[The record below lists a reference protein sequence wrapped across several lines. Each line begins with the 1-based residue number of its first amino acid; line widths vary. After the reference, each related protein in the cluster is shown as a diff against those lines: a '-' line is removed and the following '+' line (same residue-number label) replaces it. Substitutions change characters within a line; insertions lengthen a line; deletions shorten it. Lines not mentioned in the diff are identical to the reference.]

1 VHTVEITILK
11 PEAEA
16 MLDEMEQKDLIK
28 VEHEK
33 NGRKEPLKFGSFP
46 GLVVHMADDFNDP
59 LPEFEDYM

>member
-1 VHTVEITILK
+1 
-11 PEAEA
+11 